1 MGICARVLRP
11 IATLAALTAL
21 AAPALW
27 APGAGAMVGG
37 TTQLSAEFAA
47 PIAYVAVAERGGEEE
62 CTGTLIAPAVVM
74 TAAHCVYDVGKSG
87 RLLGIAQ
94 PSDITV
100 QVGSLDVSNPA
111 LGVRTGVVAVLPQP
125 YYRWD
130 GTRHFHDIA
139 LLALDRALPQTPAVL
154 AEQRPGAGKELLI
167 SGYGLTATNDTA
179 PSGPLRAG
187 LIEAADPAS
196 CHLVSESFDPS
207 WLFCG
212 AQATDPAVP
221 GAVACYGDSGGPA
234 FAYENTVANLVVE
247 GVISYGS
254 QARCESSR
262 TYLVLVSSERG
273 FIDRALATPAA
284 QWPTLRDDPP
294 TAELRGVWRRTGQAG
309 MLILR
314 VDDDHSKHS
323 RVDISFY
330 SHAGKR
336 LSHAF
341 RGVTT
346 GVSVEFRLRARTT
359 PFNGYVCVQAADSTK
374 KQSNLACAP
383 DVVSRAA

>member
-1 MGICARVLRP
+1 MGNRTQRALRP
-11 IATLAALTAL
+11 LAALAAL
-21 AAPALW
+21 AALALFAPA
-27 APGAGAMVGG
+27 AGAMVGG
-37 TTQLSAEFAA
+37 TTQLSASFAA
-47 PIAYVAVAERGGEEE
+47 PLAYVAVAAHGGDEE

-74 TAAHCVYDVGKSG
+74 TAAHCVYDVGRSG
-87 RLLGIAQ
+87 RLFGIAR

-100 QVGSLDVSNPA
+100 QVGSLDVSNPT

-139 LLALDRALPQTPAVL
+139 LLALDRALPQTPAAL

-167 SGYGLTATNDTA
+167 SGYGLAATNDTA

-187 LIEAADPAS
+187 LIEAADPTS

-212 AQATDPAVP
+212 AAATDPAFP
-221 GAVACYGDSGGPA
+221 GGTACYGDSGGPA
-234 FAYENTVANLVVE
+234 FAYENSVSNLVVD
-247 GVISYGS
+247 GIISYGS

-273 FIDRALATPAA
+273 FIDRALATPSA
-284 QWPTLRDDPP
+284 QWGTLRDDPP
-294 TAELRGVWRRTGQAG
+294 TVTVRAVRRRTGQAG

-314 VDDDHSKHS
+314 VDDDRSKHS
-323 RVDISFY
+323 RIDISFY
-330 SHAGKR
+330 SHGGKR

-346 GVSVEFRLRARTT
+346 DAYVEFRLRPRST
-359 PFNGYVCVQAADSTK
+359 PFNGYICVQAADGTN
-374 KQSNLACAP
+374 KQSNLVCEP
-383 DVVSRAA
+383 DVVSKAS